1 MPLHDLDCFRV
12 GKTGHANDIEEVD
25 LFGSAAG
32 IERHLQRGLKFGIG
46 RSDETT
52 ALAGDAQDIGVR
64 PAIVVEVPDGVA
76 EPGARIE
83 AAVLALIVGKLLR
96 RSDRSVGPTGVQP
109 INSAID
115 VATPEIVRPLV
126 GSSSIGEIP
135 RFGQSVFAF
144 TFKLRGTRVVLAFFA

>member
-1 MPLHDLDCFRV
+1 LHDLDCFRV

-25 LFGSAAG
+25 LFSGAR

-83 AAVLALIVGKLLR
+83 AAVLALIVGEAVEAQRPIGRADR
-96 RSDRSVGPTGVQP
+96 RPADKQRDRRRDAGNRSPAGWEFL
-109 INSAID
+109 D
-115 VATPEIVRPLV
+115 
-126 GSSSIGEIP
+126 GEIP